1 MKTKKF
7 LFMALL
13 SGVLVV
19 SACNMSSSK
28 KKDND
33 DEDEIGSNFQ
43 ADDYKGQEGASQLSE
58 ADWEKAFS
66 IEETI
71 MHRSVKV
78 SFTASAEGAG
88 VTANTEI
95 DHGKLKLS
103 QSYGGQSRDYYV
115 SVDNVGPD
123 GYVAYTYYY
132 KDSENNQ
139 WETYSSSSNSKY
151 LTADLGILEY
161 QYDDFTYDSS
171 SKTYKSKAG
180 GFQYEVY
187 SGQYLEV
194 DECEI
199 TIKDGFPSKVQ
210 LSGVSSGEQGT
221 FTATYSNYGKVKVSI
236 PGQQSGKSSSQQQ
249 GGFSQPIGG
258 NSQQQGGSQTGYS
271 EISYNQL
278 LSAYRN
284 RPQANFN
291 YASANVSYNGTAQTV
306 SASLV
311 NGEWVSASGEDYDF
325 SGLIVDD
332 EMMERLP
339 NSSSGTITYYQN
351 GNQYLIRNVEDSGT
365 YNIYVNQY
373 FYITAE
379 YIEMSGMSMSV
390 EVTWSIR

>member
-43 ADDYKGQEGASQLSE
+43 ADDYKGQEGATELSKE
-58 ADWEKAFS
+58 EWEKAFS
-66 IEETI
+66 IEETV

-78 SFTASAEGAG
+78 SFRATSQSSD

-95 DHGKLKLS
+95 DHGKLKMS
-103 QSYGGQSRDYYV
+103 ETYEGQAMSFYV
-115 SVDNVGPD
+115 NVDSVAAD
-123 GYVAYTYYY
+123 GTVRYTYYY
-132 KDSENNQ
+132 PGGENGEYRSFSMSDNKQ
-139 WETYSSSSNSKY
+139 Y

-161 QYDDFTYDSS
+161 AYEDFTYDSS
-171 SKTYKSKAG
+171 SKTYKSGA
-180 GFQYEVY
+180 FTYEVSSDQTLY
-187 SGQYLEV
+187 VSQ
-194 DECEI
+194 CEI
-199 TIKDGFPSKVQ
+199 TIKDGFPSKVE
-210 LSGVSSGEQGT
+210 LDGEASGETGH
-221 FTATYSNYGKVKVSI
+221 FTVNYSNYGKVKVTI
-236 PGQQSGKSSSQQQ
+236 PGQENNKPSSQQQ
-249 GGFSQPIGG
+249 GGDFSLPIGG

-339 NSSSGTITYYQN
+339 NSSSGTLTYYQN